1 MFQLSLFVECQN
13 KNEAL
18 TILHELFKKT
28 DTMITSHDVSS
39 NEPY

>member
-13 KNEAL
+13 KDESL
-18 TILHELFKKT
+18 TILHELFKKI
-28 DTMITSHDVSS
+28 DTNITSHDVSS